1 MIKQIKLKTEREI
14 KKADGRRSIA
24 VSDDKRGRYISDKM
38 PSDNNYNDIA
48 LISTIRNAAVNQNY
62 REKGPM
68 AISVEKEDIRE
79 KKRVRKIGNTIIF
92 VVDCSGSMGVSQRM
106 KETKSAIF
114 SLLIDAYQ
122 KRDKVA
128 LIVFKQKSA
137 EMILPPTSSVELAKK
152 KLEYIPTGGKSPLCH
167 GLLTGYQCITSE
179 LKKHK
184 ECKPLLVVISDGR
197 VNVGIDKNIKPVE
210 EANRLAMQIRSSRIE
225 SLVID
230 TESGYI
236 RLGKMKEIADT
247 MGSRYLSI
255 QDLRADKI
263 IEAVR

>member
-1 MIKQIKLKTEREI
+1 
-14 KKADGRRSIA
+14 
-24 VSDDKRGRYISDKM
+24 
-38 PSDNNYNDIA
+38 
-48 LISTIRNAAVNQNY
+48 
-62 REKGPM
+62 
-68 AISVEKEDIRE
+68 
-79 KKRVRKIGNTIIF
+79 
-92 VVDCSGSMGVSQRM
+92 M
-106 KETKSAIF
+106 KPA
-114 SLLIDAYQ
+114 
-122 KRDKVA
+122 
-128 LIVFKQKSA
+128 
-137 EMILPPTSSVELAKK
+137 
-152 KLEYIPTGGKSPLCH
+152 
-167 GLLTGYQCITSE
+167 
-179 LKKHK
+179 
-184 ECKPLLVVISDGR
+184 VISDGR